1 VSSTTLRYL
10 LLIATA
16 MVFQR
21 FLFDQFRV
29 AGVVADACLVL
40 AVAAGM
46 VAGSRRGAIVGFGA
60 GLAYDLLVTTPFG
73 LGALS
78 YLVAGAA
85 AGAVGHLVVHSARS
99 LTILVGFSA
108 SFIGLLFFVIVGT
121 IFGATDLVSAHL
133 LVVLLVVPVTTS
145 LLALPARR
153 AVKWAESPAGSMN
166 PAIHL

>member
-1 VSSTTLRYL
+1 
-10 LLIATA
+10 
-16 MVFQR
+16 MVLQR
-21 FLFDQFRV
+21 FLFEQFRV

-60 GLAYDLLVTTPFG
+60 GLAFDLLVTTPFG

-78 YLVAGAA
+78 FLVAGAV

-99 LTILVGFSA
+99 LTIFIGFVA
-108 SFIGLLFFVIVGT
+108 SFVGLLFFVIVGA
-121 IFGATDLVSAHL
+121 IFGASDLLRARL
-133 LVVLLVVPVTTS
+133 LVTLLLVPLSTS
-145 LLALPARR
+145 VLVLPARR
-153 AVKWAESPAGSMN
+153 AVRWAESPSDSLN